1 MKVGDVVWVDLSP
14 RPRKWLA
21 VIVAGPVG
29 EGGTYYDVLV
39 RGKVMRLHDCWL
51 AKEKED

>member
-1 MKVGDVVWVDLSP
+1 MKVGDIVWVDLSP

-21 VIVAGPVG
+21 VILASI

-39 RGKVMRLHDCWL
+39 RGKVMRLHECWL
-51 AKEKED
+51 AKGEE

>member
-21 VIVAGPVG
+21 VIVASID
-29 EGGTYYDVLV
+29 GGTYYDILV
-39 RGKVMRLHDCWL
+39 RGKVMRMHECWL
-51 AKEKED
+51 VKGEGEE